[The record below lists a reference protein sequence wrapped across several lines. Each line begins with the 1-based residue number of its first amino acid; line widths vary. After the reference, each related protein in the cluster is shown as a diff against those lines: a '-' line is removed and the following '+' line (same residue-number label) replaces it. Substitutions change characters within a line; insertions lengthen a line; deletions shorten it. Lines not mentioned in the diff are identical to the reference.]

1 MPDLAD
7 GETTEMKG
15 SGKNPYQLKNVG
27 GVYSCNCP
35 AWRNQSVPI
44 EKRTCKHL
52 RKLRGDAA
60 EEARIETALPAK
72 PAKPEGAAEVEDLPV
87 LLAHVWTDEYDPT
100 NWWMSEKLDGVRAY
114 WDGKQFLSRRNN
126 IFYAPE
132 WFTEGMPAHPLD
144 GELWLARKQF
154 DRTSGIVRRQDKPE
168 IWKELKYLV
177 FDAPD
182 ARGPFE
188 DRMKFLADGVASW
201 KTKFIAIHEH
211 GVCTGF
217 DHLLTELDRVTEL
230 GGEGLMLRKPG
241 SHYERTR
248 STTLLKVKKFLD
260 AEAVVL
266 GYEAGLGRHKGR
278 VGALTARLGN
288 GKEFKVG
295 TGLKDKERENPP
307 AVGSIINVKYQE
319 LTKDG
324 IPRFPVYVGLRPD
337 GNPNAAPPT
346 RKKEQLSAN
355 LGDVRG
361 LSREGEAPAEP
372 KAHGSAG
379 ASPPPPSPTQ
389 LSPMNGGESKEPP
402 PPEPVKPVAVKLK
415 PVPVPVPA
423 SSQEADASHSPTP
436 VPTGGS
442 TMAATPKRYFEF
454 IDGDSRKFWEIWM
467 EDAVVT
473 TSWGKIGTAGQTKPK
488 TFADEAKAKK
498 EYDKLLAEKTGKG
511 YSEKPRPA

>member
-7 GETTEMKG
+7 GETTEMQG

-72 PAKPEGAAEVEDLPV
+72 PAKPEGAAEVEELPI
-87 LLAHVWTDEYDPT
+87 LLAHVWSDEHDPT

-114 WDGKQFLSRRNN
+114 WDGKQFLSRKNN

-132 WFTEGMPAHPLD
+132 WFTAGLPAHPLD

-177 FDAPD
+177 FDAPE

-201 KTKFIAIHEH
+201 KTKFVALHEH
-211 GVCTGF
+211 EICTGF
-217 DHLLTELDRVTEL
+217 DHLLTELDRVTDL
-230 GGEGLMLRKPG
+230 GGEGLMLRRPG
-241 SHYERTR
+241 SQYERTR

-260 AEAVVL
+260 TEAVVL

-278 VGALTARLGN
+278 VGALMARLGN

-337 GNPNAAPPT
+337 GNPKQAPPT
-346 RKKEQLSAN
+346 RKTATVTPRA
-355 LGDVRG
+355 DT
-361 LSREGEAPAEP
+361 P
-372 KAHGSAG
+372 GS
-379 ASPPPPSPTQ
+379 P
-389 LSPMNGGESKEPP
+389 
-402 PPEPVKPVAVKLK
+402 K
-415 PVPVPVPA
+415 PVPV
-423 SSQEADASHSPTP
+423 STPTP
-436 VPTGGS
+436 VPPGGT
-442 TMAATPKRYFEF
+442 TMAATAKRYFEF

-467 EDAVVT
+467 DGMVVT

>member
-7 GETTEMKG
+7 GETFEMQG

-27 GVYSCNCP
+27 GVYSCTCP
-35 AWRNQSVPI
+35 AWRNQSLTI

-60 EEARIETALPAK
+60 EEARIQTALPAK
-72 PAKPEGAAEVEDLPV
+72 PAKPEGEAEVEDLPV
-87 LLAHVWTDEYDPT
+87 LLAHVWEEEHDPT

-114 WDGKQFLSRRNN
+114 WDGKQFLSRKNN
-126 IFYAPE
+126 IFYAPD
-132 WFTEGMPAHPLD
+132 WFTEGLPAHPLD

-182 ARGPFE
+182 AKGPFE
-188 DRMKFLADGVASW
+188 DRMKFLADGARTW
-201 KTKFIAIHEH
+201 KAKFVAIHEH
-211 GVCTGF
+211 IVCTGF
-217 DHLLTELDRVTEL
+217 DHLFTELDRVTAL

-241 SHYERTR
+241 SKYERSR

-260 AEAVVL
+260 AEAIVL

-278 VGALTARLGN
+278 VGALNARLGN

-295 TGLKDKERENPP
+295 TGLKDRERETPP

-324 IPRFPVYVGLRPD
+324 IPRFPVYVGQRPD
-337 GNPNAAPPT
+337 GNPNAPPPT
-346 RKKEQLSAN
+346 RKSA
-355 LGDVRG
+355 V
-361 LSREGEAPAEP
+361 
-372 KAHGSAG
+372 K
-379 ASPPPPSPTQ
+379 
-389 LSPMNGGESKEPP
+389 
-402 PPEPVKPVAVKLK
+402 PEPK
-415 PVPVPVPA
+415 PVPV
-423 SSQEADASHSPTP
+423 STS
-436 VPTGGS
+436 VPTGDT
-442 TMAATPKRYFEF
+442 TMAATPKRYFESTE
-454 IDGDSRKFWEIWM
+454 GGSSKFWEIWM
-467 EDAVVT
+467 DGKDVT
-473 TSWGKIGTAGQTKPK
+473 TNWGKIGTSGQTKTK
-488 TFADEAKAKK
+488 NFADEAKAKK

-511 YSEKPRPA
+511 YVEKKRPA